1 MANLAAIVANR
12 GFYYIPHIVKAIEGQ
27 DSLDRRFYEKQYT
40 KVDAK
45 HFIPIIEGMWKGANV
60 PGAGTSYRAYLPGWD
75 VCGKTGT
82 AQNPIGRDHSTFLS
96 FAPKDNP
103 KIAISVYV
111 EHGGFGASA
120 ALPIASLL
128 EEMYL
133 TDTNTRPQ
141 LVEQVKNLYYPLPRR
156 YQDNANKK

>member
-1 MANLAAIVANR
+1 MWR
-12 GFYYIPHIVKAIEGQ
+12 GVNI
-27 DSLDRRFYEKQYT
+27 
-40 KVDAK
+40 
-45 HFIPIIEGMWKGANV
+45 
-60 PGAGTSYRAYLPGWD
+60 PGAGPSSRAYLPGWD

-82 AQNPIGRDHSTFLS
+82 AQNPNGTDHSTFLS

-128 EEMYL
+128 EELYL
-133 TDTNTRPQ
+133 TDTITRPEMIQ
-141 LVEQVKNLYYPLPRR
+141 QIKNLPYRLPER
-156 YQDNANKK
+156 YR

>member
-1 MANLAAIVANR
+1 MWR
-12 GFYYIPHIVKAIEGQ
+12 GV
-27 DSLDRRFYEKQYT
+27 
-40 KVDAK
+40 
-45 HFIPIIEGMWKGANV
+45 NV
-60 PGAGTSYRAYLPGWD
+60 GGTSTAAALPGLD

-82 AQNPIGRDHSTFLS
+82 AQNPNGKDHSTFLS

-128 EEMYL
+128 EELYL
-133 TDTNTRPQ
+133 TDTIKRPW
-141 LVEQVKNLYYPLPRR
+141 LVQMIQEKQISYPV
-156 YQDNANKK
+156 YAK

>member
-1 MANLAAIVANR
+1 M
-12 GFYYIPHIVKAIEGQ
+12 
-27 DSLDRRFYEKQYT
+27 
-40 KVDAK
+40 
-45 HFIPIIEGMWKGANV
+45 
-60 PGAGTSYRAYLPGWD
+60 PGAGTSSRAYLPGLD

-128 EEMYL
+128 EELYL
-133 TDTNTRPQ
+133 TDTIKRPQ
-141 LVEQVKNLYYPLPRR
+141 LVEQVKNLPYYLPRR
-156 YQDNANKK
+156 YQDVKK